1 MGSEVGRRPFL
12 SLRVPLAERSGGG
25 VWRQRLRKGPK
36 CKALIDNI
44 SMLSGQR
51 ADIKQFDISKNK
63 MGLQALAFA
72 IVILCHLLGS

>member
-36 CKALIDNI
+36 CKASIG

-72 IVILCHLLGS
+72 IVISCHLLGS